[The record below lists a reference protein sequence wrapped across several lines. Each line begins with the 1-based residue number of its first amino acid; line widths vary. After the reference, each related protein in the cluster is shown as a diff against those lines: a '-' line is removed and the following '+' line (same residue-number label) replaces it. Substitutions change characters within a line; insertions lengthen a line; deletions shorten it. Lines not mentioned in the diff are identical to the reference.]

1 MLVIGTDNWIGKYIY
16 DYLNK
21 DVSSYNSEIKI
32 NDFIKNEKNINNLN
46 LIKQKLKSSIIEYH
60 NIGQNDKNVICCIY
74 KSFGKNIYSVNEIE
88 SNLYENIL
96 YNLELP
102 LLVAQICKDLNIHCT
117 MISNGCLY
125 QSNNK
130 NDKLINEES
139 IPDLTVS
146 NHSIVSITKENI
158 INLVNDNCLN
168 LRLRYPISC
177 DFNPECYLSKL
188 ITFSGVL
195 NCNNSVSILED
206 LLPIAIELIKNKE
219 IGVYNLCNDGYIN
232 SVDTLLK
239 YKYTIDENIE
249 INEISEDKHDITIGK
264 RSNLI
269 VSNQKLNNKITEIN
283 YKNNTNLSLPDA
295 TISINEK
302 IINMKNKCKQLKS
315 CLCCSLNNTLNT
327 VLNLGYQP
335 LANDFHKDD
344 YFCNYYPL
352 HLKYCKNCYHC
363 QLSHAVNPD
372 ILFKNYKYV
381 SGTSKTGLDFFNENA
396 NMINNLFT
404 DNNKKNKLKILD
416 IASNDGSQLNYFKD
430 LNWDTYGI
438 DPATNLCPVAEKQGH
453 NIVCDYFNEDT
464 ATKYYKNN
472 NIIFDV
478 ITAQNVFA
486 HTEFI
491 DSFLQG
497 CKLIMS
503 ENSSLFIQTSQRD
516 MILNGEFDTTYHE
529 HISFYSTKSMRTLVE
544 KNGLSLHKVYEHSIH
559 GRSYIFEI
567 KLNNINQLELLPEEI
582 EEEKIGIYNPIM
594 YEKFN
599 LNAKRSIE
607 NLNVKIKHYLNLDYK
622 IIGFGAAAKGQTLLC
637 YSNIDLE
644 YIIDENPLKI
654 NNLSPKLNIPI
665 KSLEDFKNE
674 YISSDN
680 NNNNSTKYLILILA
694 WNFAKEIKEKIK
706 KIIGD
711 KNQNVLFIEKY
722 FPELI
727 LSNN

>member
-16 DYLNK
+16 NYLNNNL
-21 DVSSYNSEIKI
+21 SYNNSEIQI
-32 NDFIKNEKNINNLN
+32 NSILKNIKNFNNFQ
-46 LIKQKLKSSIIEYH
+46 LIKENLRSLIIEY
-60 NIGQNDKNVICCIY
+60 NNSQSDNNVICCIY
-74 KSFGKNIYSVNEIE
+74 KEFGKNIYSINQIE
-88 SNLYENIL
+88 NNLYENIF

-102 LLVAQICKDLNIHCT
+102 LIVCKICKELNIHCT
-117 MISNGCLY
+117 MISNGCIY
-125 QSNNK
+125 ESNYN
-130 NDKLINEES
+130 NINEIIDENS
-139 IPDLTVS
+139 VPDLKVS

-158 INLVNDNCLN
+158 INLINENCLN

-188 ITFSGVL
+188 IMFSDVL
-195 NCNNSVSILED
+195 NCDNSVSILED
-206 LLPIAIELIKNKE
+206 VIPIAIELIKNNE
-219 IGVYNLCNDGYIN
+219 IGIYNLCNNGYIN
-232 SVDTLLK
+232 SIDTLLK

-249 INEISEDKHDITIGK
+249 INEISKEKHDVIIGK

-269 VSNQKLNNKITEIN
+269 VSTLKLNNKICEIN
-283 YKNNTNLSLPDA
+283 NKNNTNLSLPDA

-302 IINMKNKCKQLKS
+302 INKMKNICKQLKS
-315 CLCCSLNNTLNT
+315 CLCCSLKNTLST
-327 VLNLGYQP
+327 VLNLKYQP
-335 LANDFHKDD
+335 LANDFHKID
-344 YFCNYYPL
+344 YYCNYYPL
-352 HLKYCKNCYHC
+352 HLKYCTNCYHC

-381 SGTSKTGLDFFNENA
+381 SGTSKTGIDFFNYNA
-396 NMINNLFT
+396 NMIHDLFYDT
-404 DNNKKNKLKILD
+404 NRKDKLKILD
-416 IASNDGSQLNYFKD
+416 IASNDGSQLNSFKS

-438 DPATNLCPVAEKQGH
+438 DPATNLCPIAEKQGH

-464 ATKYYKNN
+464 AIKYYKNN

-486 HTEFI
+486 HTEYI

-516 MILNGEFDTTYHE
+516 MIINGEFDTIYHE

-544 KNGLSLHKVYEHSIH
+544 KNGLFLYKVCEHSIH

-567 KLNNINQLELLPEEI
+567 KLKNINESLLSDEI
-582 EEEKIGIYNPIM
+582 HERNKGIYNSII

-607 NLNVKIKHYLNLDYK
+607 NLSIKIKQYLDLNYK
-622 IIGFGAAAKGQTLLC
+622 IIGVGAAAKGQTLLC

-654 NNLSPKLNIPI
+654 NYLSPKLNIPI
-665 KSLEDFKNE
+665 KSLEYFKDD
-674 YISSDN
+674 YINNDN
-680 NNNNSTKYLILILA
+680 TKYLILILA
-694 WNFAKEIKEKIK
+694 WNFAKEIKEKLK
-706 KIIGD
+706 KIVYL
-711 KNQNVLFIEKY
+711 KNNNVLFIEKY

-727 LSNN
+727 ISNT